1 MQIGMIGLGRMGGNM
16 AQRLVAAG
24 HEVIGY
30 DRNADN
36 AKRVGAAAVKIA
48 PSAADVAE
56 RLKAPRAIW
65 LMLPHGKPTEETALA
80 LLDVLGADDVI
91 VDGGNSHYTDSARLA
106 ERCAARGVHL
116 LDAGVSGGVWG
127 REQGFCLMVGGPQ
140 PAFARLEPV
149 FAALAPKDGY
159 ARVGASGAGHFV
171 KMVHNAVEYAMLQAL
186 GEGFEC
192 LHRSDYRVD
201 LERVAKLWQHGSVV
215 RSWLLELLT
224 NALRQ
229 EGNDLPHIA
238 DYVDDSGMGRWS
250 VAYAVEQAIPIPVI
264 TQSLYERFAS
274 RQDERFS
281 AKVIAALRRQFGG
294 HAVKKE

>member
-16 AQRLVAAG
+16 AQRLIAAG
-24 HEVIGY
+24 HSVVGY

-36 AKRVGAAAVKIA
+36 AKRVGAAGVKVA
-48 PSAADVAE
+48 SSAAEVAKQ
-56 RLKAPRAIW
+56 LKAPRAVW
-65 LMLPHGKPTEETALA
+65 LMLPHGKPTEETAGT

-91 VDGGNSHYTDSARLA
+91 VDGGNSHYTDSVRLA
-106 ERCAARGVHL
+106 ERCAARGVQL

-127 REQGFCLMVGGPQ
+127 RTQGFCLMIGGAQ
-140 PAFARLEPV
+140 AAFERLEPV
-149 FAALAPKDGY
+149 FAALAPTDGY

-171 KMVHNAVEYAMLQAL
+171 KMVHNAIEYAMLQAL

-192 LHRSDYRVD
+192 LHRSDYGVD
-201 LERVAKLWQHGSVV
+201 LESVAELWLHGSVV

-229 EGNDLPHIA
+229 EGNDLRHVA

-250 VAYAVEQAIPIPVI
+250 IAYAVEHAIPIPVI

-281 AKVIAALRRQFGG
+281 AKVIAALRQQFGG

>member
-16 AQRLVAAG
+16 AERLIAAG
-24 HEVIGY
+24 HGVVGY
-30 DRNADN
+30 DRSVEN
-36 AKRVGAAAVKIA
+36 AKRASSAGVKAAS
-48 PSAADVAE
+48 SAADVAKQ
-56 RLKAPRAIW
+56 LKAPRAIW
-65 LMLPHGKPTEETALA
+65 LMLPHGKPTEDTAVG
-80 LLDVLGADDVI
+80 LLDVLGADDI
-91 VDGGNSHYTDSARLA
+91 LIDGGNSRYSDSARLA
-106 ERCAARGVHL
+106 ERCAARGVQF

-127 REQGFCLMVGGPQ
+127 RKEGFCLMVGGPSA
-140 PAFARLEPV
+140 AFQRLEPV

-159 ARVGASGAGHFV
+159 AHLGANGAGHFV
-171 KMVHNAVEYAMLQAL
+171 KMVHNAIEYAMLQAI

-192 LHRSDYRVD
+192 LHRSDFGVD
-201 LERVAKLWQHGSVV
+201 LARVAKLWQHGSVV
-215 RSWLLELLT
+215 RSWLLDLLV

-229 EGNDLPHIA
+229 EGNDLKHIA

-250 VAYAVEQAIPIPVI
+250 IAYAVEHAIPTPVI

-281 AKVIAALRRQFGG
+281 AKVIAALRQQFGG